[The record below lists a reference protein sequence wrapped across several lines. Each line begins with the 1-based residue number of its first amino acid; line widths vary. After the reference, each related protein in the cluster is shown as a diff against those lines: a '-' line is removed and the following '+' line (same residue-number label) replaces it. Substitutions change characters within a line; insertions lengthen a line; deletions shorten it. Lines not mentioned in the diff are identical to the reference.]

1 MKCAVDMASDGMI
14 YVPSLT
20 TIDSDIR
27 VIIRVL
33 PQQFERL

>member
-1 MKCAVDMASDGMI
+1 MKCTVEIASGDMM
-14 YVPSLT
+14 YVPSLM
-20 TIDSDIR
+20 TIGSGVR